1 MKVKSGFILRD
12 VAGKTVVVATGEL
25 SKSFHALIT
34 MNESAK
40 FMWQCL
46 EVDTTA
52 DEIVKKVLG
61 AFEGDVDESV
71 VRADVDAF
79 IKKLEGAG
87 VLE

>member
-1 MKVKSGFILRD
+1 
-12 VAGKTVVVATGEL
+12 
-25 SKSFHALIT
+25 
-34 MNESAK
+34 
-40 FMWQCL
+40 MWQCL